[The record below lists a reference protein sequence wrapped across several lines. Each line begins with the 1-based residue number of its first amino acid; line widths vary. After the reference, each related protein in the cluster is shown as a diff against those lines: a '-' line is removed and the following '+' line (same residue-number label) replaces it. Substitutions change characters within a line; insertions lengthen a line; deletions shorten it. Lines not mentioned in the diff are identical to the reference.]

1 MRRLVGLG
9 SILWALLPAV
19 SLGFLVPVPFIHA
32 AAKFRDRLSWFVAGA
47 YLVVE
52 AALLA
57 RLSALPLEESSVY
70 DYLWIG
76 LIIVATIHA
85 FLLRQRVFANSPT
98 QALASQP
105 VVAAAL
111 AARERRE
118 QARMVAVQ
126 DPALSR
132 ELRIGRPDL
141 QRDFDDGG
149 LVDVN
154 SVPTAILIDKLG
166 LSSAQAAQVIDARER
181 LGGFS
186 GPEELSAFGEI
197 PEALVETIGDRLL
210 FLR

>member
-9 SILWALLPAV
+9 SVLWALLPAV
-19 SLGFLVPVPFIHA
+19 SLGFLVPVPFLHA
-32 AAKFRDRLSWFVAGA
+32 AVKFRDRLAWFVAGA

-52 AALLA
+52 VALLV

-70 DYLWIG
+70 DFLWLS

-85 FLLRQRVFANSPT
+85 FLLRGRVFAISPT

-118 QARMVAVQ
+118 QARMMAAQ

-166 LSSAQAAQVIDARER
+166 LTSAQAAQVVDARER

-197 PEALVETIGDRLL
+197 PEALVETIGERLL